1 MKLEKNLKVYV
12 SGHMGLVGAGLL
24 KCFNENGF
32 KNILVRTRGD
42 LDLSSSKAV
51 DAFFEKNKPDITV
64 IAAAK
69 VGGIA
74 ANMNAPVEFLVENLQ
89 IQNNLLLACHN
100 HNVAKTLFLGSSC
113 IYPRDCKQPMREEYF
128 MTGQLEP
135 TNESYAIA
143 KIAGIRLAQAM
154 NQQYGTKIICLL
166 PCNIYGPND
175 HFDLERSHVVSALVK
190 RFIEAKRD
198 NLDSVK
204 LWGDGSAR
212 REFLHVDDL
221 ANACMF
227 LLENVDSSE
236 LLNVG
241 SGEDLSIKELA
252 QMIAQVTGYQGKL
265 QWDTSKPN
273 GMPQK
278 LLDVSKLRHL
288 GWFHKIDMLDGLK
301 TVVKDFENRF
311 TS

>member
-89 IQNNLLLACHN
+89 IQNNLLLACHK

-128 MTGQLEP
+128 MTGTLEP

-143 KIAGIRLAQAM
+143 KIAGIRLAQAL
-154 NQQYGTKIICLL
+154 NQQYGTKIICPL

-175 HFDLERSHVVSALVK
+175 HFELERSHVVSALVK

-241 SGEDLSIKELA
+241 SGKDLSIKELA

-311 TS
+311 TR